1 MPKFLTGNALKLLAA
16 LFMTIDHIGVV
27 LFPRVLV
34 LRIIGR
40 LALPIFAYMI
50 AEGCKYTRNKKKYFG
65 MIFLLATLCQTVYF
79 FVDGTL
85 YLSILYTFSLSILTV
100 YAMQNMKSRGTTA
113 SCLLFLLTISAVW
126 VLNQFFTI
134 DYGFWGCMLPV
145 FAAIFHSTKKDRLS
159 VSIGMLGIGLVLL
172 SLDLGDSIQLLSLA
186 ALPLLLC
193 YNGKRGKWNLKYFFY
208 IFYPVHLA
216 VLQGIAWLVY

>member
-27 LFPRVLV
+27 LFPRVLI

-50 AEGCKYTRNKKKYFG
+50 AEGCKYTRNKRKYFG
-65 MIFLLATLCQTVYF
+65 MIFALATLCQIVYF

-113 SCLLFLLTISAVW
+113 SCLLFLLTVSAVW
-126 VLNQFFTI
+126 VLNLMFTI

-145 FAAIFHSTKKDRLS
+145 FAAIFHSTKKDRLPVS
-159 VSIGMLGIGLVLL
+159 VGMLGIGLVLL
-172 SLDLGDSIQLLSLA
+172 SLDLGDSIQILSLA

-193 YNGKRGKWNLKYFFY
+193 YNGRRGKWNLKYFFY

-216 VLQGIAWLVY
+216 VIQGIAWLM

>member
-27 LFPRVLV
+27 LFPRVLI

-65 MIFLLATLCQTVYF
+65 MIFILATLCQIVYF
-79 FVDGTL
+79 LVDGAL

-100 YAMQNMKSRGTTA
+100 YAMQNMKNQGTTA

-145 FAAIFHSTKKDRLS
+145 FAAVFHGTKKDRLPVS
-159 VSIGMLGIGLVLL
+159 VGMLGIGLVLL
-172 SLDLGDSIQLLSLA
+172 SLDLGDTIQILSLA

-193 YNGKRGKWNLKYFFY
+193 YNGRRGKWNLKYFFY

-216 VLQGIAWLVY
+216 VIQGIAWLM

>member
-27 LFPRVLV
+27 LFPRVLI

-65 MIFLLATLCQTVYF
+65 MIFILATLCQIVYF

-100 YAMQNMKSRGTTA
+100 YAMQNMKNQGTTA

-126 VLNQFFTI
+126 VLNLMFTI

-145 FAAIFHSTKKDRLS
+145 FAAAFHGTKKGRLPVS
-159 VSIGMLGIGLVLL
+159 VGMLGIGLVLL
-172 SLDLGDSIQLLSLA
+172 SLDLGDSIQILSLA

-193 YNGKRGKWNLKYFFY
+193 YNGRRGKWNLKYFFY

-216 VLQGIAWLVY
+216 VIQGIAWLM

>member
-27 LFPRVLV
+27 LFPRVLI

-65 MIFLLATLCQTVYF
+65 MIFILATLCQIVYF
-79 FVDGTL
+79 LVDGTL

-145 FAAIFHSTKKDRLS
+145 FAAVFHGTKKDWLPVS
-159 VSIGMLGIGLVLL
+159 VGMLGIGLVLL
-172 SLDLGDSIQLLSLA
+172 SLDLGDTIQILSLA

-193 YNGKRGKWNLKYFFY
+193 YNGRRGRWNLKYFFY

-216 VLQGIAWLVY
+216 VIQGIAWLM

>member
-27 LFPRVLV
+27 LFPRMLV

-50 AEGCKYTRNKKKYFG
+50 AEGCKYTRNKKKYFS
-65 MIFLLATLCQTVYF
+65 MIFILATVCQIVYF

-85 YLSILYTFSLSILTV
+85 YLSILYTFSLSILTI
-100 YAMQNMKSRGTTA
+100 YAMQNLKNQGTTA
-113 SCLLFLLTISAVW
+113 SCLLFLLTVSAVW
-126 VLNQFFTI
+126 VLNLIFTI

-145 FAAIFHSTKKDRLS
+145 FAAVFHGTKKDQLS

-172 SLDLGDSIQLLSLA
+172 SLDLGDSIQILSLA

-193 YNGKRGKWNLKYFFY
+193 YNGCRGKRNLKYFFY

-216 VLQGIAWLVY
+216 VIQGIAWLIY